1 MIKLIS
7 NAKKTVL
14 HYIYFINNKKIKVV
28 TAESFEQYIP
38 FTNVRLFFSVIIY
51 NNMQFRKCVIS
62 FFVKVKNETNINVVL
77 IHFKEEIYY
86 SMENSVYL
94 HKCSVEELMITCEAR
109 RSSGFLFEK
118 T

>member
-1 MIKLIS
+1 MKLYKL
-7 NAKKTVL
+7 NTG
-14 HYIYFINNKKIKVV
+14 
-28 TAESFEQYIP
+28 
-38 FTNVRLFFSVIIY
+38 
-51 NNMQFRKCVIS
+51 
-62 FFVKVKNETNINVVL
+62 NINVVL

-118 T
+118 TWKNKQIIRNYRSMLTHEGRHCVYVRTESEDSLLSHHGHNVLVHRIKRHNI

>member
-1 MIKLIS
+1 MCD
-7 NAKKTVL
+7 
-14 HYIYFINNKKIKVV
+14 
-28 TAESFEQYIP
+28 
-38 FTNVRLFFSVIIY
+38 LFFSWKSRMKLY
-51 NNMQFRKCVIS
+51 KLN
-62 FFVKVKNETNINVVL
+62 TGNINEVL

-118 T
+118 NMEK